1 MKYNLDALSPRQFEQ
16 LTQALMLKSL
26 GPAVS
31 VFGDGPDGGRE
42 ATWEGRVPALRGS
55 EEWDGYGVLQA
66 KMHLHPGEVAANLKW
81 LNGQLK
87 DELASWAATESK
99 RERKPDYIVFASN
112 VRLSAAAGGGKD
124 SILESIAT
132 YISANSL
139 PIRDFRVLDYDDLCA
154 HLDDAPG
161 IRQSYAAL
169 ITPGDII
176 AEIWEQQQ
184 SARDDF
190 SDALR
195 AHAAR
200 SLRDDT
206 YLNLS
211 QTGTV
216 RDQQVTVAE
225 VFVDLPLEQKVHSFE
240 LRAEARRPIGRRR
253 RNNVVQ
259 TLVESFDAASGISEE
274 RLESLKQVV
283 IIGGPGQGKSTAT
296 QFLAQMYRARFIEG
310 SPLEQDAELAPSLRS
325 IEERLAVLRVDQPR
339 ARRWPIRIL
348 LTDLA
353 DSLAAGDG
361 AISLLEYIAQAVS
374 HRSSVTVSAT
384 QMRGWLK
391 SYPWLLIVD
400 GLDEVPNTSN
410 RRDVISCIKDFFH
423 DVKLVE
429 ADVAIVATTRP
440 QGYSDEFNPDHFSHL
455 NLASLPLSVA
465 LSYAQ
470 GFISVRAGE
479 GTSASGKIYD
489 RLVRASK
496 DETTARLFSSPL
508 QVTILTVLIEKLG
521 RVPQDR
527 WRLFSQYYKVIS
539 QRELEKGGELSD
551 LLQMYESDVDYLHR
565 FIGNLLQGRA
575 AEAGETSSTLSRE
588 EFNLIISTRLTDQG
602 HSTAEVERLS
612 AEFLRLVTHRL
623 VFLALLQAD
632 RVGFEIR
639 SLQEYMAG
647 WHIVSRPEREVV
659 PAIREKAVDPYW
671 RNVVLFAIGCIFADR
686 DHLKAEILNLCT
698 EIDMKNSKTQMVKPG
713 SLLALDILLDG
724 SCHAQP
730 AYSRPLG
737 DRSSKL
743 LEGPIQSRVK
753 DFAKFR
759 DSELADIYRAEVC
772 KVTPA
777 PALTW
782 ANRGIALDA
791 MCASDLSNEEQIRA
805 LFANASNEGRRA
817 LVEVIGS
824 GQYRYL
830 SAGATEYIGDFSPS
844 LLIGELAQMGIRHI
858 PTGDESYP
866 AWLSSLGRLIPS
878 FMDGMTFSAHSETES
893 VSFSLCSLEGNHEVW
908 KHLSRLSFQHPGW
921 IMLRAIGEF
930 VLEPTKERLAETLEA
945 VAGADFADR
954 ELTRYAPWVLAA
966 CYEAASKY
974 TSYYSGLSVE
984 EVLSRFAQASREGLL
999 GDEKDWLSAE
1009 RRWANATEPTGA
1021 SDLLSSEDVCGS
1033 IHIPIYPGLADAG
1046 ALLFGSSMGYAHAED
1061 DKLAAQIEEMLTYA
1075 RAIAEVKCDLHRACL
1090 AHSVSF
1096 MASVGLR
1103 EADPENAIYAR
1114 SLRELFEIL
1123 VNTTSIL
1130 ADGSPLWIGWIV
1142 AAPEDWRNDG
1152 SSISLFD
1159 QLSRLTIDGPL
1170 FEVSG
1175 TDYSWISSLA
1185 ASDDSRWVKYLLL
1198 THANPEF
1205 LTSVSHD
1212 ELARLVPG
1220 ETVSP
1225 QARLLSQVCT
1235 LLTSTV
1241 EDIASGNL
1249 DEVLRCVASRSE
1261 VRSFVNLRLF
1271 ETWVEQTTRE
1281 KRDAIFLRASMI
1293 LSELAPFESS
1303 QFSERLR

>member
-16 LTQALMLKSL
+16 LTQALMLKAL

-42 ATWEGRVPALRGS
+42 ATWEGVVPALRGS
-55 EEWDGYGVLQA
+55 EKWDGFGVLQA

-81 LNGQLK
+81 LSAQLK

-99 RERKPDYIVFASN
+99 RQRKPDYIIFVSN
-112 VRLSAAAGGGKD
+112 VRLSAATGGGKD
-124 SILESIAT
+124 TILESIAT
-132 YISANSL
+132 YVSDNAL
-139 PIRDFRVLDYDDLCA
+139 PIKDFRVLDFDDLCA

-176 AEIWEQQQ
+176 TRIWDEQE
-184 SARDDF
+184 SASEDLA
-190 SDALR
+190 DALR

-225 VFVDLPLEQKVHSFE
+225 VFVDLPLEQKAHSFQV
-240 LRAEARRPIGRRR
+240 RAERRRPIGRRH
-253 RNNVVQ
+253 RNNIVQ
-259 TLVESFDAASGISEE
+259 TLVESFDAASGNPDDRI
-274 RLESLKQVV
+274 ESMKRVV
-283 IIGGPGQGKSTAT
+283 IVGGPGQGKSTAT
-296 QFLAQMYRARFIEG
+296 QFLAQIYRARFIEG
-310 SPLEQDAELAPSLRS
+310 SALEQDVELAPSLRS
-325 IEERLAVLRVDQPR
+325 IAERLTALRIDPPR

-353 DSLAAGDG
+353 DSLAAAGG
-361 AISLLEYIAQAVS
+361 ALSLLEYIAQVVS
-374 HRSSVTVSAT
+374 HRSSVSVGAAPI
-384 QMRGWLK
+384 RRWLK

-410 RRDVISCIKDFFH
+410 RREVISCIKDFFH
-423 DVKLVE
+423 EVKLLD

-440 QGYSDEFNPDHFSHL
+440 QGYSDEFNPDHYSHL
-455 NLASLPLSVA
+455 NLASLPLTVA

-479 GTSASGKIYD
+479 GTSASTKIYD

-551 LLQMYESDVDYLHR
+551 LLQTYESDVDYLHR
-565 FIGNLLQGRA
+565 FIGDLLQERA

-588 EFNLIISTRLTDQG
+588 EFNAIISTRLTDQG
-602 HSTAEVERLS
+602 HSKAEVERLS
-612 AEFLRLVTHRL
+612 AEFLRLATHRL

-659 PAIREKAVDPYW
+659 PAIRAKAVDPYW

-686 DHLKAEILNLCT
+686 DHLKGEILNLCT
-698 EIDMKNSKTQMVKPG
+698 EVDLESAKTQVTKPG
-713 SLLALDILLDG
+713 SVLALDILLDG

-730 AYSRPLG
+730 VYSRPLG

-743 LEGPIQSRVK
+743 LEGTIQPRVK

-759 DSELADIYRAEVC
+759 DSELAEVYRAEIT
-772 KVTPA
+772 KLTPA

-782 ANRGIALDA
+782 ANRGIALDS
-791 MCASDLSNEEQIRA
+791 MCASDLANEDEIRA
-805 LFANASNEGRRA
+805 LFASASSAGRRA
-817 LVEVIGS
+817 LIEIVGS
-824 GQYRYL
+824 GEYRYL
-830 SAGATEYIGDFSPS
+830 AAAAGDYIGNYSPSLVVEEMVQTGLHNFRTGEESQPTWLISLSRLISRFSDGMDFSPHS
-844 LLIGELAQMGIRHI
+844 D
-858 PTGDESYP
+858 DEYVS
-866 AWLSSLGRLIPS
+866 I
-878 FMDGMTFSAHSETES
+878 S
-893 VSFSLCSLEGNHEVW
+893 VRNLEGDRDVW
-908 KHLSRLSFQHPGW
+908 EHLARFSFRHPGW
-921 IMLRAIGEF
+921 VMLRTIGTF
-930 VLEPTKERLAETLEA
+930 VLEPTPESLALALEA
-945 VAGADFADR
+945 ISDCEYSDGEMA
-954 ELTRYAPWVLAA
+954 RYAPWVIAS

-974 TSYYSGLSVE
+974 TAYYPGLSSQ
-984 EVLSRFAQASREGLL
+984 EVLRNFAAASREGLL
-999 GDEKDWLSAE
+999 GNEERWLSAE
-1009 RRWANATEPTGA
+1009 RRWASGTEPTKT
-1021 SDLLSSEDVCGS
+1021 SDLLHTEGSCGEC
-1033 IHIPIYPGLADAG
+1033 HMPIYPALADAG
-1046 ALLFGSSMGYAHAED
+1046 TLLLGSELGFSHAEP
-1061 DKLAAQIEEMLTYA
+1061 DKVGAQIEEVLRYA
-1075 RAIAEVKCDLHRACL
+1075 RAIAEVQCELHKAAL

-1103 EADPENAIYAR
+1103 DAVRDRVDHSEPV
-1114 SLRELFEIL
+1114 RELFQIL
-1123 VNTTSIL
+1123 VSTAGAL
-1130 ADGSPLWIGWIV
+1130 ADGSPLWIDWIAV
-1142 AAPEDWRNDG
+1142 APEDWRNDE
-1152 SSISLFD
+1152 SFPLLFD
-1159 QLSRLTIDGPL
+1159 RLSHLTLDGPL
-1170 FEVSG
+1170 FRVDGEEASWMASLPVS
-1175 TDYSWISSLA
+1175 DASW
-1185 ASDDSRWVKYLLL
+1185 WVKYVL
-1198 THANPEF
+1198 
-1205 LTSVSHD
+1205 
-1212 ELARLVPG
+1212 LARAIPGLLPSISREELVRAGQQPG
-1220 ETVSP
+1220 SSP
-1225 QARLLSQVCT
+1225 QAILVSHICT
-1235 LLTSTV
+1235 LAAAERREIENGELDDAILAVLSRDKTRGYMRV
-1241 EDIASGNL
+1241 LFDALMEQAAEDVRNAIYFRASGIL
-1249 DEVLRCVASRSE
+1249 AESE
-1261 VRSFVNLRLF
+1261 
-1271 ETWVEQTTRE
+1271 
-1281 KRDAIFLRASMI
+1281 
-1293 LSELAPFESS
+1293 PHESCLWS
-1303 QFSERLR
+1303 GRLR